1 MASSSKEQELAIK
14 IAGKVE
20 NSFKQSLGVTEDGL
34 NKIASVAKKAAAVAA
49 AAFAA
54 VKVGDF
60 ISGAVDEYAEFE
72 QAMANTSAIAGAS
85 ADDYAKLSAAARE
98 AGKAT
103 TFTASEA
110 ADALGYMALAGW
122 NVEESTAALTPVLKL
137 AEATQADLAT
147 TSDQVTDSM
156 SAMGVGIDDL
166 QGYLD
171 VIVTTNNKA
180 NTTAADLMDAFIG
193 CGGAARAAG
202 MNYKETST
210 ALGIL
215 ANNGIKGSEA
225 GTALNSMLVR
235 ISTKDVAQ
243 KAFKDLGV
251 AVYDSSGEMRNMR
264 DILVDLNGA
273 MAGMTQEQK
282 NSYMSAIAG
291 TNYYSQFG
299 YLLDGV
305 KEGVDGSASAWDELA
320 GAIDNSTGALDAMDA
335 TATGTLQGALARFQS
350 AISDLKISMIEDFG
364 PYAMQIIDAVALKIP
379 DITAGFSELIQKL
392 PIQEFMNGVGQM
404 AGGVLDFVGK
414 IVDGQSF
421 SEAFSSTLAEDF
433 GVELPGSVQTFLGVI
448 QNLWDDFQSFIGW
461 IGSTAEA
468 TLGGLKDTIAEH
480 EPQLQAIM
488 DLLSD
493 VQQKFSEAFGGA
505 SDDASSLVSGGLP
518 ALVGALL
525 DVLGAAAN
533 VLDKFV
539 EWKGFIPTVTTLA
552 TAIAGFKLAKTAIEI
567 AKVTKAMTLLRVAKI
582 KDKAETL
589 YLNALYAKD
598 AIAKGASTA
607 ATIAQNVAT
616 KAAAAGQWLLNAAMS
631 ANPIGIVVIAIAALV
646 AGFIALYNKSET
658 FRNAVNALWDAVK
671 GAFTKIG
678 QTIGNIV
685 KAVGEKFTEIKEK
698 IGAVWDGIKEKA
710 SAAWETI
717 KNIVTVG
724 IMLIGQIISAGI
736 QIITLPFRFIW
747 ENCKDVLIAAWD
759 KIKSVV
765 SGALDAVKG
774 FISDKLTAAKET
786 VSNIA
791 GGIKDALGTAW
802 STIKDTASNAWET
815 VKNTVK
821 EKAEA
826 AKTAAANAF
835 NAMDEA
841 TGGKL
846 SAIRDKAA
854 ETWNN
859 VKDTAGTVMQAAK
872 DTVSEKLGNMKA
884 AYEENGGGIKGV
896 AAAAMEG
903 VKGYYT
909 SGLTFVDNLTG
920 GKLSAIKEKFTS
932 KMGEVKANVSEAFN
946 NVKDTAGNLM
956 EIARANVGEKLDAM
970 KSAYDSAGG
979 GIKGVVAGAMAGVQ
993 STFSGVMSTVDSLT
1007 GGKLSAIQNSFT
1019 NKLNAAKSTVTGIL
1033 DGIKSAF
1040 SEKLEAAKNVVSG
1053 AIEKIKGFF
1062 NFSWSL
1068 PKLKLPHF
1076 SISGKFSLNPP
1087 SVPSFGI
1094 DWYKDG
1100 GIMTNPTAF
1109 GFNPNT
1115 GNTMVGGEA
1124 GAEAIVP
1131 LTQLW
1136 EKMTSIIKSVIAE
1149 SQNGGAGNALSA
1161 LVDKVG
1167 AAMQGSTQTPIS
1179 GLLDRLSG
1187 GGNEP
1192 QPATA
1197 NGAPITYAPV
1207 YNFNGAA
1214 PTKDDLVDA
1223 ERMSQAEFNEMM
1235 EQWQRDNDR
1244 KRF

>member
-305 KEGVDGSASAWDELA
+305 KEGVNGSASAWDELA

-350 AISDLKISMIEDFG
+350 AISDLKISMVEDFG

-414 IVDGQSF
+414 IVDSQSF
-421 SEAFSSTLAEDF
+421 SEAFSSTLSEDF

-598 AIAKGASTA
+598 AIVKAASTA
-607 ATIAQNVAT
+607 ATWAQTAATTAWNVVCTAAT
-616 KAAAAGQWLLNAAMS
+616 AVTTALGAAFTFLTS
-631 ANPIGIVVIAIAALV
+631 PIGLVILAIGAVIAIGVL
-646 AGFIALYNKSET
+646 LYKN
-658 FRNAVNALWDAVK
+658 WD
-671 GAFTKIG
+671 
-678 QTIGNIV
+678 
-685 KAVGEKFTEIKEK
+685 
-698 IGAVWDGIKEKA
+698 
-710 SAAWETI
+710 
-717 KNIVTVG
+717 
-724 IMLIGQIISAGI
+724 
-736 QIITLPFRFIW
+736 
-747 ENCKDVLIAAWD
+747 
-759 KIKSVV
+759 
-765 SGALDAVKG
+765 
-774 FISDKLTAAKET
+774 
-786 VSNIA
+786 
-791 GGIKDALGTAW
+791 
-802 STIKDTASNAWET
+802 
-815 VKNTVK
+815 TVK
-821 EKAEA
+821 EKAGQLGEWIS
-826 AKTAAANAF
+826 AKFSALKDAVCNAVDGFKDKFPVAFEFIKGVFDGWWTTVKGVIDGVKQVFQGIIDFVAGVFTGDWSRALDGLKNIFLGAF
-835 NAMDEA
+835 NALKSLALAPLNALKGVVTGAFNAIDTA

-846 SAIRDKAA
+846 SAI
-854 ETWNN
+854 
-859 VKDTAGTVMQAAK
+859 KD
-872 DTVSEKLGNMKA
+872 
-884 AYEENGGGIKGV
+884 
-896 AAAAMEG
+896 
-903 VKGYYT
+903 
-909 SGLTFVDNLTG
+909 
-920 GKLSAIKEKFTS
+920 KFTS
-932 KMGEVKANVSEAFN
+932 KMGEVKASVSEAFN

-956 EIARANVGEKLDAM
+956 ETARANVGAKLDAM

-993 STFSGVMSTVDSLT
+993 STFSSVMSTVDTLT
-1007 GGKLSAIQNSFT
+1007 GGKLSSITSAFT
-1019 NKLNAAKSTVTGIL
+1019 NKLNAAQTAVTNVLGN
-1033 DGIKSAF
+1033 IKQAF
-1040 SEKLEAAKNVVSG
+1040 SDKLEAAKSVVTG
-1053 AIEKIKGFF
+1053 ALDKIKGAF
-1062 NFSWSL
+1062 NFKWSL
-1068 PKLKLPHF
+1068 PHLNLPHISVSGGQAPYGIAGKGSLPKF
-1076 SISGKFSLNPP
+1076 SIE
-1087 SVPSFGI
+1087 
-1094 DWYKDG
+1094 WYKNG
-1100 GIMTNPTAF
+1100 GIMTQPTAF
-1109 GFNPNT
+1109 GINPES
-1115 GNTMVGGEA
+1115 GNLMAGGEA
-1124 GAEAIVP
+1124 GPEAIVP
-1131 LTQLW
+1131 LSQLW
-1136 EKMTSIIKSVIAE
+1136 EKMTTILKGILAE

-1197 NGAPITYAPV
+1197 NGAPINYAPV

-1214 PTKDDLVDA
+1214 PTKDDLVEA

>member
-350 AISDLKISMIEDFG
+350 AISDLKISMVEDFG

-552 TAIAGFKLAKTAIEI
+552 TAIAGFKLAKTAATTAWNVVCTAATAVTTALGAAFTFLTSPIGLVILAIGAVI
-567 AKVTKAMTLLRVAKI
+567 AIGVLLYKNWDTVKEKAGQLGEWISAKFSALKDAVCNAVDGF
-582 KDKAETL
+582 KDKFPVAFEFIKGVFDGWWATVKGVIDGVKQVFQGIIDFVAGVFTGDWSRAL
-589 YLNALYAKD
+589 DGLKNIFLGAFNALKSLALAPLNAL
-598 AIAKGASTA
+598 KG
-607 ATIAQNVAT
+607 
-616 KAAAAGQWLLNAAMS
+616 
-631 ANPIGIVVIAIAALV
+631 VV
-646 AGFIALYNKSET
+646 T
-658 FRNAVNALWDAVK
+658 
-671 GAFTKIG
+671 GAFNAIDTATGGKL
-678 QTIGNIV
+678 T
-685 KAVGEKFTEIKEK
+685 A
-698 IGAVWDGIKEKA
+698 IKEKA
-710 SAAWETI
+710 SE
-717 KNIVTVG
+717 
-724 IMLIGQIISAGI
+724 
-736 QIITLPFRFIW
+736 
-747 ENCKDVLIAAWD
+747 C
-759 KIKSVV
+759 
-765 SGALDAVKG
+765 
-774 FISDKLTAAKET
+774 
-786 VSNIA
+786 
-791 GGIKDALGTAW
+791 
-802 STIKDTASNAWET
+802 
-815 VKNTVK
+815 
-821 EKAEA
+821 
-826 AKTAAANAF
+826 
-835 NAMDEA
+835 
-841 TGGKL
+841 
-846 SAIRDKAA
+846 
-854 ETWNN
+854 WNN
-859 VKDTAGTVMQAAK
+859 VKQTAGTVLQAAK
-872 DTVSEKLGNMKA
+872 DTVSEKLNNMKT
-884 AYEENGGGIKGV
+884 AYEQHGGGIKGV
-896 AAAAMEG
+896 AAAAVEG

-909 SGLTFVDNLTG
+909 AGYTFIDNLTG
-920 GKLSAIKEKFTS
+920 GKLSAIKDKFTS
-932 KMGEVKANVSEAFN
+932 KMGEVKASVSEAFN

-956 EIARANVGEKLDAM
+956 ETARANVGAKLDAM

-993 STFSGVMSTVDSLT
+993 STFSSVMSTVDTLT
-1007 GGKLSAIQNSFT
+1007 GGKLSSITSAFT
-1019 NKLNAAKSTVTGIL
+1019 NKLNAAKTAVTNVLGN
-1033 DGIKSAF
+1033 IKQAF
-1040 SEKLEAAKNVVSG
+1040 SDKLEAAKSVVTG
-1053 AIEKIKGFF
+1053 ALDKIKGAF
-1062 NFSWSL
+1062 NFKWSL
-1068 PKLKLPHF
+1068 PHLNLPHISVSGGQAPYGIAGKGSLPKF
-1076 SISGKFSLNPP
+1076 SIE
-1087 SVPSFGI
+1087 
-1094 DWYKDG
+1094 WYKNG
-1100 GIMTNPTAF
+1100 GIMTQPTAF
-1109 GFNPNT
+1109 GINPES
-1115 GNTMVGGEA
+1115 GNLMAGGEA
-1124 GAEAIVP
+1124 GPEAIVP
-1131 LTQLW
+1131 LSQLW
-1136 EKMTSIIKSVIAE
+1136 EKMTTILKGILAE
-1149 SQNGGAGNALSA
+1149 SQNGGAGNVLSA

-1197 NGAPITYAPV
+1197 NGAPINYAPV

-1214 PTKDDLVDA
+1214 PTKDDLVEA

>member
-305 KEGVDGSASAWDELA
+305 KEGVNGSASAWDELA

-350 AISDLKISMIEDFG
+350 AISDLKISMVEDFG

-421 SEAFSSTLAEDF
+421 SEAFSSTLSEDF

-448 QNLWDDFQSFIGW
+448 QNLWDDFQSFIGR
-461 IGSTAEA
+461 IGSTDEA

-567 AKVTKAMTLLRVAKI
+567 AKVTKVMTLLRIAKI
-582 KDKAETL
+582 KDKAETI

-678 QTIGNIV
+678 QTIGNIA

-802 STIKDTASNAWET
+802 NTIKDTASNAWET

-835 NAMDEA
+835 NSMDEA

-956 EIARANVGEKLDAM
+956 ETARANVGEKLDAM

-1033 DGIKSAF
+1033 DSIKSAF

-1197 NGAPITYAPV
+1197 NGAPINYAPV

-1214 PTKDDLVDA
+1214 PTKDDLVEA

>member
-305 KEGVDGSASAWDELA
+305 KEGVNGSASAWDELA

-350 AISDLKISMIEDFG
+350 AISDLKISMVEDFG

-414 IVDGQSF
+414 IVDSQSL

-598 AIAKGASTA
+598 AIVKAASTA
-607 ATIAQNVAT
+607 ATWAQTAATTAWNVVCTAAT
-616 KAAAAGQWLLNAAMS
+616 AVTTALGAAFTFLTS
-631 ANPIGIVVIAIAALV
+631 PIGLVILAIGAVIAIGVL
-646 AGFIALYNKSET
+646 LYKN
-658 FRNAVNALWDAVK
+658 WD
-671 GAFTKIG
+671 
-678 QTIGNIV
+678 
-685 KAVGEKFTEIKEK
+685 
-698 IGAVWDGIKEKA
+698 
-710 SAAWETI
+710 
-717 KNIVTVG
+717 
-724 IMLIGQIISAGI
+724 
-736 QIITLPFRFIW
+736 
-747 ENCKDVLIAAWD
+747 
-759 KIKSVV
+759 
-765 SGALDAVKG
+765 
-774 FISDKLTAAKET
+774 
-786 VSNIA
+786 
-791 GGIKDALGTAW
+791 
-802 STIKDTASNAWET
+802 
-815 VKNTVK
+815 TVK
-821 EKAEA
+821 EKAGQLGEWIS
-826 AKTAAANAF
+826 AKFSALKDAVCNAVDGFKDKFPVAFEFIKGVFDGWWTTVKGVIDGVKQVFQGIIDFVAGVFTGDWSRALDGLKNIFLGAF
-835 NAMDEA
+835 NALKSLALAPLNALKGVVTGAFNAIDTA

-846 SAIRDKAA
+846 SAI
-854 ETWNN
+854 
-859 VKDTAGTVMQAAK
+859 KD
-872 DTVSEKLGNMKA
+872 
-884 AYEENGGGIKGV
+884 
-896 AAAAMEG
+896 
-903 VKGYYT
+903 
-909 SGLTFVDNLTG
+909 
-920 GKLSAIKEKFTS
+920 KFTS
-932 KMGEVKANVSEAFN
+932 KMGEVKASVSEAFN

-956 EIARANVGEKLDAM
+956 ETARANVGAKLDAM

-993 STFSGVMSTVDSLT
+993 STFSSVMSTVDTLT
-1007 GGKLSAIQNSFT
+1007 GGKLSSITSAFT
-1019 NKLNAAKSTVTGIL
+1019 NKLNAAQTAVTNVLGN
-1033 DGIKSAF
+1033 IKQAF
-1040 SEKLEAAKNVVSG
+1040 SDKLEAAKSVVTG
-1053 AIEKIKGFF
+1053 ALDKIKGAF
-1062 NFSWSL
+1062 NFKWSL
-1068 PKLKLPHF
+1068 PHLNLPHISVSGGQAPYGIAGKGSLPKF
-1076 SISGKFSLNPP
+1076 SIE
-1087 SVPSFGI
+1087 
-1094 DWYKDG
+1094 WYKNG
-1100 GIMTNPTAF
+1100 GIMTQPTAF
-1109 GFNPNT
+1109 GINPES
-1115 GNTMVGGEA
+1115 GNLMAGGEA
-1124 GAEAIVP
+1124 GPEAIVP
-1131 LTQLW
+1131 LSQLW
-1136 EKMTSIIKSVIAE
+1136 EKMTTILKGILAE

-1197 NGAPITYAPV
+1197 NGAPINYAPV

-1214 PTKDDLVDA
+1214 PTKDDLVEA

>member
-305 KEGVDGSASAWDELA
+305 KEGVNGSASAWDELA

-350 AISDLKISMIEDFG
+350 AISDLKISMVEDFG

-421 SEAFSSTLAEDF
+421 SEAFSSTLSEDF

-539 EWKGFIPTVTTLA
+539 EWKGFIPTVITLATVVTTAPGAAANVLDKFVEWKGFISTVTTLA
-552 TAIAGFKLAKTAIEI
+552 TAATTALGAAFTFLTSPIGLVILAIGAVIAIGVLLYKNWDTVKEKAGQLGEWISAKFSALKDAVCNAVDGFKDKFPVAFEFIKGVFDGWWTTVKGVIDGVKQVFQGIIDFVAGVFTGDWSRALDGLKNIFLGAFNALKSLALAP
-567 AKVTKAMTLLRVAKI
+567 
-582 KDKAETL
+582 
-589 YLNALYAKD
+589 LNAL
-598 AIAKGASTA
+598 KG
-607 ATIAQNVAT
+607 
-616 KAAAAGQWLLNAAMS
+616 
-631 ANPIGIVVIAIAALV
+631 VV
-646 AGFIALYNKSET
+646 T
-658 FRNAVNALWDAVK
+658 
-671 GAFTKIG
+671 GAFNAIDTATGGKL
-678 QTIGNIV
+678 T
-685 KAVGEKFTEIKEK
+685 A
-698 IGAVWDGIKEKA
+698 IKEKA
-710 SAAWETI
+710 SE
-717 KNIVTVG
+717 
-724 IMLIGQIISAGI
+724 
-736 QIITLPFRFIW
+736 
-747 ENCKDVLIAAWD
+747 C
-759 KIKSVV
+759 
-765 SGALDAVKG
+765 
-774 FISDKLTAAKET
+774 
-786 VSNIA
+786 
-791 GGIKDALGTAW
+791 
-802 STIKDTASNAWET
+802 
-815 VKNTVK
+815 
-821 EKAEA
+821 
-826 AKTAAANAF
+826 
-835 NAMDEA
+835 
-841 TGGKL
+841 
-846 SAIRDKAA
+846 
-854 ETWNN
+854 WNN
-859 VKDTAGTVMQAAK
+859 VKQTAGTVLQAAK
-872 DTVSEKLGNMKA
+872 DTVSEKLNNMKT
-884 AYEENGGGIKGV
+884 AYEQHGGGIKGV
-896 AAAAMEG
+896 AAAAVEG

-909 SGLTFVDNLTG
+909 AGYTFIDNLTG
-920 GKLSAIKEKFTS
+920 GKLSAIKDKFTS
-932 KMGEVKANVSEAFN
+932 KMGEVKASVSEAFN

-956 EIARANVGEKLDAM
+956 ETARANVGAKLDAM

-993 STFSGVMSTVDSLT
+993 STFSSVMSTVDTLT
-1007 GGKLSAIQNSFT
+1007 GGKLSSITSAFT
-1019 NKLNAAKSTVTGIL
+1019 NKLNAAQTAVTNVLGN
-1033 DGIKSAF
+1033 IKQAF
-1040 SEKLEAAKNVVSG
+1040 SDKLEAAKSVVTG
-1053 AIEKIKGFF
+1053 ALDKIKGAF
-1062 NFSWSL
+1062 NFKWSL
-1068 PKLKLPHF
+1068 PHLNLPHISVSGGQAPYGIAGKGSLPKF
-1076 SISGKFSLNPP
+1076 SIE
-1087 SVPSFGI
+1087 
-1094 DWYKDG
+1094 WYKNG
-1100 GIMTNPTAF
+1100 GIMTQPTAF
-1109 GFNPNT
+1109 GINPES
-1115 GNTMVGGEA
+1115 GNLMAGGEA
-1124 GAEAIVP
+1124 GPEAIVP
-1131 LTQLW
+1131 LSQLW
-1136 EKMTSIIKSVIAE
+1136 EKMTTILKGILAE

-1197 NGAPITYAPV
+1197 NGAPINYAPV

-1214 PTKDDLVDA
+1214 PTKDDLVEA

>member
-305 KEGVDGSASAWDELA
+305 KEGVNGSASAWDELA

-350 AISDLKISMIEDFG
+350 AISDLKISMVEDFG

-421 SEAFSSTLAEDF
+421 SEAFSSTLSEDF

-525 DVLGAAAN
+525 GVLGAAAN

-598 AIAKGASTA
+598 AIVKAASTA
-607 ATIAQNVAT
+607 ATWAQTAATTAWNVVCTAAT
-616 KAAAAGQWLLNAAMS
+616 AVTTALGAAFTFLTS
-631 ANPIGIVVIAIAALV
+631 PIGLVILAIGAVIAIGVL
-646 AGFIALYNKSET
+646 LYKN
-658 FRNAVNALWDAVK
+658 WD
-671 GAFTKIG
+671 
-678 QTIGNIV
+678 
-685 KAVGEKFTEIKEK
+685 
-698 IGAVWDGIKEKA
+698 
-710 SAAWETI
+710 
-717 KNIVTVG
+717 
-724 IMLIGQIISAGI
+724 
-736 QIITLPFRFIW
+736 
-747 ENCKDVLIAAWD
+747 
-759 KIKSVV
+759 
-765 SGALDAVKG
+765 
-774 FISDKLTAAKET
+774 
-786 VSNIA
+786 
-791 GGIKDALGTAW
+791 
-802 STIKDTASNAWET
+802 
-815 VKNTVK
+815 TVK
-821 EKAEA
+821 EKAGQLGEWIS
-826 AKTAAANAF
+826 AKFSALKDAVCNAVDGFKDKFPVAFEFIKGVFDGWWTTVKGVIDGVKQVFQGIIDFVAGVFTGDWSRALDGLKNIFLGAF
-835 NAMDEA
+835 NALKSLALAPLNALKGVVTGAFNAIDTA

-846 SAIRDKAA
+846 SAI
-854 ETWNN
+854 
-859 VKDTAGTVMQAAK
+859 KD
-872 DTVSEKLGNMKA
+872 
-884 AYEENGGGIKGV
+884 
-896 AAAAMEG
+896 
-903 VKGYYT
+903 
-909 SGLTFVDNLTG
+909 
-920 GKLSAIKEKFTS
+920 KFTS
-932 KMGEVKANVSEAFN
+932 KMGEVKASVSEAFN

-956 EIARANVGEKLDAM
+956 ETARANVGAKLDAM

-993 STFSGVMSTVDSLT
+993 STFSSVMSTVDTLT
-1007 GGKLSAIQNSFT
+1007 GGKLSSITSAFT
-1019 NKLNAAKSTVTGIL
+1019 NKLNAAQTAVTNVLGN
-1033 DGIKSAF
+1033 IKQAF
-1040 SEKLEAAKNVVSG
+1040 SDKLEAAKSVVTG
-1053 AIEKIKGFF
+1053 ALDKIKGAF
-1062 NFSWSL
+1062 NFKWSL
-1068 PKLKLPHF
+1068 PHLNLPHISVSGGQAPYGIAGKGSLPKF
-1076 SISGKFSLNPP
+1076 SIE
-1087 SVPSFGI
+1087 
-1094 DWYKDG
+1094 WYKNG
-1100 GIMTNPTAF
+1100 GIMTQPTAF
-1109 GFNPNT
+1109 GINPES
-1115 GNTMVGGEA
+1115 GNLMAGGEA
-1124 GAEAIVP
+1124 GPEAIVP
-1131 LTQLW
+1131 LSQLW
-1136 EKMTSIIKSVIAE
+1136 EKMTTILKGILAE

-1197 NGAPITYAPV
+1197 NGAPINYAPV

-1214 PTKDDLVDA
+1214 PTKDDLVEA

>member
-305 KEGVDGSASAWDELA
+305 KEGVNGSASAWDELA

-350 AISDLKISMIEDFG
+350 AISDLKISMVEDFG

-421 SEAFSSTLAEDF
+421 SEAFSSTLSEDF

-598 AIAKGASTA
+598 AIVKAASTA
-607 ATIAQNVAT
+607 ATWAQTAATTAWNVVCTAAT
-616 KAAAAGQWLLNAAMS
+616 AVTTALGAAFTFLTS
-631 ANPIGIVVIAIAALV
+631 PIGLVILAIGAVIAIGVL
-646 AGFIALYNKSET
+646 LYKN
-658 FRNAVNALWDAVK
+658 WD
-671 GAFTKIG
+671 
-678 QTIGNIV
+678 
-685 KAVGEKFTEIKEK
+685 
-698 IGAVWDGIKEKA
+698 
-710 SAAWETI
+710 
-717 KNIVTVG
+717 
-724 IMLIGQIISAGI
+724 
-736 QIITLPFRFIW
+736 
-747 ENCKDVLIAAWD
+747 
-759 KIKSVV
+759 
-765 SGALDAVKG
+765 
-774 FISDKLTAAKET
+774 
-786 VSNIA
+786 
-791 GGIKDALGTAW
+791 
-802 STIKDTASNAWET
+802 
-815 VKNTVK
+815 TVK
-821 EKAEA
+821 EKAGQLGEWIS
-826 AKTAAANAF
+826 AKFSALKDAVCNAVDGFKDKFPVAFEFIKGVFDGWWTTVKGVIDGVKQVFQGIIDFVAGVFTGDWSRALDGLKNIFLGAF
-835 NAMDEA
+835 NALKSLALAPLNALKGVVTGAFNAIDTA

-846 SAIRDKAA
+846 SAI
-854 ETWNN
+854 
-859 VKDTAGTVMQAAK
+859 KD
-872 DTVSEKLGNMKA
+872 
-884 AYEENGGGIKGV
+884 
-896 AAAAMEG
+896 
-903 VKGYYT
+903 
-909 SGLTFVDNLTG
+909 
-920 GKLSAIKEKFTS
+920 KFTS
-932 KMGEVKANVSEAFN
+932 KMGEVKASVSEAFN

-956 EIARANVGEKLDAM
+956 ETARANVGAKLDAM

-979 GIKGVVAGAMAGVQ
+979 GIKGVVVGAMAGVQ
-993 STFSGVMSTVDSLT
+993 STFSSVMSTVDTLT
-1007 GGKLSAIQNSFT
+1007 GGKLSSITSAFT
-1019 NKLNAAKSTVTGIL
+1019 NKLNAAQTAVTNVLGN
-1033 DGIKSAF
+1033 IKQAF
-1040 SEKLEAAKNVVSG
+1040 SDKLEAAKSVVTG
-1053 AIEKIKGFF
+1053 ALDKIKGAF
-1062 NFSWSL
+1062 NFKWSL
-1068 PKLKLPHF
+1068 PHLNLPHISVSGGQAPYGIAGKGSLPKF
-1076 SISGKFSLNPP
+1076 SIE
-1087 SVPSFGI
+1087 
-1094 DWYKDG
+1094 WYKNG
-1100 GIMTNPTAF
+1100 GIMTQPTAF
-1109 GFNPNT
+1109 GINPES
-1115 GNTMVGGEA
+1115 GNLMAGGEA
-1124 GAEAIVP
+1124 GPEAIVP
-1131 LTQLW
+1131 LSQLW
-1136 EKMTSIIKSVIAE
+1136 EKMTTILKGILAE

-1197 NGAPITYAPV
+1197 NGAPINYAPV

-1214 PTKDDLVDA
+1214 PTKDDLVEA

>member
-1 MASSSKEQELAIK
+1 LASSSKEQELAIK

-49 AAFAA
+49 

-60 ISGAVDEYAEFE
+60 MSGAVDEYAEFE

-305 KEGVDGSASAWDELA
+305 KEGVTGSASAWDELA

-350 AISDLKISMIEDFG
+350 AISDLKISMVEDFG

-421 SEAFSSTLAEDF
+421 SEAFSSTLSEDF
-433 GVELPGSVQTFLGVI
+433 GVELPGSVQTFLGMI

-582 KDKAETL
+582 KDKAETI

-791 GGIKDALGTAW
+791 DGIKDALGTAW

-846 SAIRDKAA
+846 SAIRDKAV

-1033 DGIKSAF
+1033 DSIKSAF

-1197 NGAPITYAPV
+1197 NGAPINYAPV

-1214 PTKDDLVDA
+1214 PTKDDLVEA

>member
-305 KEGVDGSASAWDELA
+305 KEGVNGSASAWDELA

-350 AISDLKISMIEDFG
+350 AISDLKISMVEDFG

-421 SEAFSSTLAEDF
+421 SEAFSSTLSEDF

-598 AIAKGASTA
+598 AIVKAASTA
-607 ATIAQNVAT
+607 ATWAQTAATTAWNVVCTAAT
-616 KAAAAGQWLLNAAMS
+616 AVTTALGAAFTFLTS
-631 ANPIGIVVIAIAALV
+631 PIGLVILAIGAVIAIGVL
-646 AGFIALYNKSET
+646 LYKN
-658 FRNAVNALWDAVK
+658 WD
-671 GAFTKIG
+671 
-678 QTIGNIV
+678 
-685 KAVGEKFTEIKEK
+685 
-698 IGAVWDGIKEKA
+698 
-710 SAAWETI
+710 
-717 KNIVTVG
+717 
-724 IMLIGQIISAGI
+724 
-736 QIITLPFRFIW
+736 
-747 ENCKDVLIAAWD
+747 
-759 KIKSVV
+759 
-765 SGALDAVKG
+765 
-774 FISDKLTAAKET
+774 
-786 VSNIA
+786 
-791 GGIKDALGTAW
+791 
-802 STIKDTASNAWET
+802 
-815 VKNTVK
+815 TVK
-821 EKAEA
+821 EKAGQLGEWIS
-826 AKTAAANAF
+826 AKFSALKDAVCNAVDGFKDKFPVAFEFIKGVFDGWWTTVKGVIDGVKQVFQGIIDFVAGVFTGDWSRALDGLKNIFLGAF
-835 NAMDEA
+835 NALKSLALAPLNALKGVVTGAFNAIDTA

-846 SAIRDKAA
+846 SAI
-854 ETWNN
+854 
-859 VKDTAGTVMQAAK
+859 KD
-872 DTVSEKLGNMKA
+872 
-884 AYEENGGGIKGV
+884 
-896 AAAAMEG
+896 
-903 VKGYYT
+903 
-909 SGLTFVDNLTG
+909 
-920 GKLSAIKEKFTS
+920 KFTS
-932 KMGEVKANVSEAFN
+932 KMGEVKASVSEAFN

-956 EIARANVGEKLDAM
+956 ETARANVGAKLDAM

-993 STFSGVMSTVDSLT
+993 STFSSVMSTVDTLT
-1007 GGKLSAIQNSFT
+1007 GGKLSSITSAFT
-1019 NKLNAAKSTVTGIL
+1019 NKLNAAQTAVTNVLGN
-1033 DGIKSAF
+1033 IKQAF
-1040 SEKLEAAKNVVSG
+1040 SDKLEAAKSVVTG
-1053 AIEKIKGFF
+1053 ALDKIKGAF
-1062 NFSWSL
+1062 NFKWSL
-1068 PKLKLPHF
+1068 PHLNLPHISVSGGQAPYGIAGKGSLPKF
-1076 SISGKFSLNPP
+1076 SIE
-1087 SVPSFGI
+1087 
-1094 DWYKDG
+1094 WYKNG
-1100 GIMTNPTAF
+1100 GIMTQPTAF
-1109 GFNPNT
+1109 GINPES
-1115 GNTMVGGEA
+1115 GNLMAGGEA
-1124 GAEAIVP
+1124 GPEAIVP
-1131 LTQLW
+1131 LSQLW
-1136 EKMTSIIKSVIAE
+1136 EKMTTILKGILAE

-1197 NGAPITYAPV
+1197 NGAPINYAPV

-1214 PTKDDLVDA
+1214 PTKDDLVEA

>member
-305 KEGVDGSASAWDELA
+305 KEGVNGSASAWDELA

-350 AISDLKISMIEDFG
+350 AISDLKISMVEDFG

-421 SEAFSSTLAEDF
+421 SEAFSSTLSEDF

-567 AKVTKAMTLLRVAKI
+567 AKVTKAMKLLRIAKT
-582 KDKAETL
+582 KDKAETI
-589 YLNALYAKD
+589 YLNDLYAKD
-598 AIAKGASTA
+598 ANAKGASTA

-646 AGFIALYNKSET
+646 AGFITLYNKSET

-678 QTIGNIV
+678 QTIGNIA

-802 STIKDTASNAWET
+802 NTIKDTASNAWET

-835 NAMDEA
+835 NSMDEA

-956 EIARANVGEKLDAM
+956 ETARANVGEKLDAM

-1033 DGIKSAF
+1033 DSIKSAF

-1197 NGAPITYAPV
+1197 NGAPINYAPV

-1214 PTKDDLVDA
+1214 PTKDDLVEA

>member
-305 KEGVDGSASAWDELA
+305 KEGVNGSASAWDELA

-350 AISDLKISMIEDFG
+350 AISDLKISMVEDFG

-421 SEAFSSTLAEDF
+421 SEAFSSTLSEDF

-598 AIAKGASTA
+598 AIVKAASTA
-607 ATIAQNVAT
+607 ATWAQTAATTAWNVVCTAAT
-616 KAAAAGQWLLNAAMS
+616 AVTTALGAAFTFLTS
-631 ANPIGIVVIAIAALV
+631 PIGLVILAIGAVIAIGVL
-646 AGFIALYNKSET
+646 LYKN
-658 FRNAVNALWDAVK
+658 WD
-671 GAFTKIG
+671 
-678 QTIGNIV
+678 
-685 KAVGEKFTEIKEK
+685 
-698 IGAVWDGIKEKA
+698 
-710 SAAWETI
+710 
-717 KNIVTVG
+717 
-724 IMLIGQIISAGI
+724 
-736 QIITLPFRFIW
+736 
-747 ENCKDVLIAAWD
+747 
-759 KIKSVV
+759 
-765 SGALDAVKG
+765 
-774 FISDKLTAAKET
+774 
-786 VSNIA
+786 
-791 GGIKDALGTAW
+791 
-802 STIKDTASNAWET
+802 
-815 VKNTVK
+815 TVK
-821 EKAEA
+821 EKAGQLGEWIS
-826 AKTAAANAF
+826 AKFSALKDAVCNAVDGFKDKFPVAFEFIKGVFDGWWTTVKGVIDGVKQVFQGIIDFVAGVFTGDWSRALDGLKNIFLGALNALKSLALAPLNALKGVVTGAF
-835 NAMDEA
+835 NAIDTA

-846 SAIRDKAA
+846 SAI
-854 ETWNN
+854 
-859 VKDTAGTVMQAAK
+859 KD
-872 DTVSEKLGNMKA
+872 
-884 AYEENGGGIKGV
+884 
-896 AAAAMEG
+896 
-903 VKGYYT
+903 
-909 SGLTFVDNLTG
+909 
-920 GKLSAIKEKFTS
+920 KFTS
-932 KMGEVKANVSEAFN
+932 KMGEVKASVSEAFN

-956 EIARANVGEKLDAM
+956 ETARANVGAKLDAM

-993 STFSGVMSTVDSLT
+993 STFSSVMSTVDTLT
-1007 GGKLSAIQNSFT
+1007 GGKLSSITSAFT
-1019 NKLNAAKSTVTGIL
+1019 NKLNAAQTAVTNVLGN
-1033 DGIKSAF
+1033 IKQAF
-1040 SEKLEAAKNVVSG
+1040 SDKLEAAKSVVTG
-1053 AIEKIKGFF
+1053 ALDKIKGAF
-1062 NFSWSL
+1062 NFKWSL
-1068 PKLKLPHF
+1068 PHLNLPHISVSGGQAPYGIAGKGSLPKF
-1076 SISGKFSLNPP
+1076 SIE
-1087 SVPSFGI
+1087 
-1094 DWYKDG
+1094 WYKNG
-1100 GIMTNPTAF
+1100 GIMTQPTAF
-1109 GFNPNT
+1109 GINPES
-1115 GNTMVGGEA
+1115 GNLMAGGEA
-1124 GAEAIVP
+1124 GPEAIVP
-1131 LTQLW
+1131 LSQLW
-1136 EKMTSIIKSVIAE
+1136 EKMTTILKGILAE

-1187 GGNEP
+1187 SGNEP

-1197 NGAPITYAPV
+1197 NGAPINYAPV

-1214 PTKDDLVDA
+1214 PTKEDLVEA

>member
-1 MASSSKEQELAIK
+1 MASGSKEQELAIK

-305 KEGVDGSASAWDELA
+305 KEGVNGSASAWDELA

-350 AISDLKISMIEDFG
+350 AISDLKISMVEDFG

-421 SEAFSSTLAEDF
+421 SEAFSSTLSEDF

-582 KDKAETL
+582 KDKAETI

-678 QTIGNIV
+678 QTIGNIA

-710 SAAWETI
+710 S
-717 KNIVTVG
+717 
-724 IMLIGQIISAGI
+724 
-736 QIITLPFRFIW
+736 
-747 ENCKDVLIAAWD
+747 
-759 KIKSVV
+759 
-765 SGALDAVKG
+765 
-774 FISDKLTAAKET
+774 AAKET

-835 NAMDEA
+835 SAMDEA

-896 AAAAMEG
+896 AAATMEG

-932 KMGEVKANVSEAFN
+932 KMGEVKENVSEAFN

-1161 LVDKVG
+1161 LVDRVG

-1197 NGAPITYAPV
+1197 NGAPINYAPV

-1214 PTKDDLVDA
+1214 PTKDDLVEA

>member
-305 KEGVDGSASAWDELA
+305 KEGVNGSASAWDELA

-350 AISDLKISMIEDFG
+350 AISDLKISMVEDFG

-421 SEAFSSTLAEDF
+421 SEAFSSTLSEDF

-598 AIAKGASTA
+598 AIVKAASTA
-607 ATIAQNVAT
+607 ATWAQTAATTAWNVVCTAAT
-616 KAAAAGQWLLNAAMS
+616 AVTTALGAAFTFLTS
-631 ANPIGIVVIAIAALV
+631 PIGLVILAIGAVIAIGVLLYKNWDTVQEKAGQLGEWISAKFSALKDAVCNAVDGFKDKFPVAFEFIKGVFDGWWTTVKGVIDGVKQVFQGIIDFV
-646 AGFIALYNKSET
+646 AGVFTGDWSRALDGLKNI
-658 FRNAVNALWDAVK
+658 FLGAFNALKSLALAPLNALKGVVT
-671 GAFTKIG
+671 GAFNAIDTATGGKL
-678 QTIGNIV
+678 T
-685 KAVGEKFTEIKEK
+685 A
-698 IGAVWDGIKEKA
+698 IKEKA
-710 SAAWETI
+710 SE
-717 KNIVTVG
+717 
-724 IMLIGQIISAGI
+724 
-736 QIITLPFRFIW
+736 
-747 ENCKDVLIAAWD
+747 C
-759 KIKSVV
+759 
-765 SGALDAVKG
+765 
-774 FISDKLTAAKET
+774 
-786 VSNIA
+786 
-791 GGIKDALGTAW
+791 
-802 STIKDTASNAWET
+802 
-815 VKNTVK
+815 
-821 EKAEA
+821 
-826 AKTAAANAF
+826 
-835 NAMDEA
+835 
-841 TGGKL
+841 
-846 SAIRDKAA
+846 
-854 ETWNN
+854 WNN
-859 VKDTAGTVMQAAK
+859 VKQTAGTVLQAAK
-872 DTVSEKLGNMKA
+872 DTVSEKLNNMKT
-884 AYEENGGGIKGV
+884 AYEQHGGGIKGV
-896 AAAAMEG
+896 AAAAVEG

-909 SGLTFVDNLTG
+909 AGYTFIDNLTG
-920 GKLSAIKEKFTS
+920 GKLSAIKDKFTS
-932 KMGEVKANVSEAFN
+932 KMGEVKASVSEAFN

-956 EIARANVGEKLDAM
+956 ETARANVGAKLDAM

-993 STFSGVMSTVDSLT
+993 STFSSVMSTVDTLT
-1007 GGKLSAIQNSFT
+1007 GGKLSSITSAFT
-1019 NKLNAAKSTVTGIL
+1019 NKLNAAQTAVTNVLGN
-1033 DGIKSAF
+1033 IKQAF
-1040 SEKLEAAKNVVSG
+1040 SDKLEAAKSVVTG
-1053 AIEKIKGFF
+1053 ALDKIKGAF
-1062 NFSWSL
+1062 NFKWSL
-1068 PKLKLPHF
+1068 PHLNLPHISVSGGQAPYGIAGKGSLPKF
-1076 SISGKFSLNPP
+1076 SIE
-1087 SVPSFGI
+1087 
-1094 DWYKDG
+1094 WYKNG
-1100 GIMTNPTAF
+1100 GIMTQPTAF
-1109 GFNPNT
+1109 GINPES
-1115 GNTMVGGEA
+1115 GNLMAGGEA
-1124 GAEAIVP
+1124 GPEAIVP
-1131 LTQLW
+1131 LSQLW
-1136 EKMTSIIKSVIAE
+1136 EKMTTILKGILAE

-1197 NGAPITYAPV
+1197 NGAPINYAPV

-1214 PTKDDLVDA
+1214 PTKDDLVEA